1 MDYQAGDKKLS
12 FWDVPDFLPLAPITI
27 RRSDETI

>member
-12 FWDVPDFLPLAPITI
+12 FWDVPDFLPLTPITK
-27 RRSDETI
+27 DKEE